1 MNIAPFTIA
10 IPSAPDD
17 FWRERAAA
25 LTTNEVTVNLLGGG
39 YIEINRQQL
48 MVSDVRKP
56 WPVQMLVGHEIS
68 PLLVLTRL
76 ALHPEA
82 VVVSTD
88 TKSPE
93 VYLVRTREGLKAFM
107 EDLYGRW
114 LPSELEY
121 AERIGLILPPLRTL
135 IGGIHSVI

>member
-1 MNIAPFTIA
+1 MIIAPFTIA

-25 LTTNEVTVNLLGGG
+25 LTTSEATVNVLGGG
-39 YIEINRQQL
+39 YIEINWQQL
-48 MVSDVRKP
+48 MVRDERKP
-56 WPVQMLVGHEIS
+56 WPVQMLVMRETS
-68 PLLVLTRL
+68 APLVLTRL

-82 VVVSTD
+82 VVTSTD
-88 TKSPE
+88 AKNPE
-93 VYLVRTREGLKAFM
+93 VYLVRTREGLKVFM
-107 EDLYGRW
+107 EHLYGRW

-121 AERIGLILPPLRTL
+121 AERIGLIQPPLRTL